1 MLSFPRPF
9 RIATCATLA
18 LGVSLAQRG
27 GNDWMTVGN
36 DVQRSY
42 WLRFDGKI
50 SEQTMRKPGFELQWK
65 TKPKNV
71 T

>member
-1 MLSFPRPF
+1 MFSFPRPF
-9 RIATCATLA
+9 RIAICATLA

-27 GNDWMTVGN
+27 SNDWMTVGN

-50 SEQTMRKPGFELQWK
+50 SEQTMRKPG
-65 TKPKNV
+65 
-71 T
+71 